1 MAVIGGAAA
10 GYNAATEEVTDEKI
24 NEESE
29 VAQHDSAV
37 AEPTPIA
44 AADAE
49 PRGTDM
55 SSHVPDAA
63 NCDPWSG

>member
-10 GYNAATEEVTDEKI
+10 GYSAATEEDTDEKI
-24 NEESE
+24 TEESE
-29 VAQHDSAV
+29 VAQLDSAV

-49 PRGTDM
+49 PHGTDK

>member
-1 MAVIGGAAA
+1 MAVIGGAGA
-10 GYNAATEEVTDEKI
+10 GYGAATEEVTEEKI
-24 NEESE
+24 NEGSD
-29 VAQHDSAV
+29 VAQLDSAV

-44 AADAE
+44 AAAAE
-49 PRGTDM
+49 PHGTDK